1 MNEASPEVT
10 SGALDIQG
18 VLNIAPHRYPFL
30 MVDRVLERTDNKA
43 VGIKNV
49 TYNEP
54 CFTGHFPER
63 PIFPGVL
70 MLEALAQMGG
80 LLVLG
85 REENMGKLALFTGA
99 DEVKWRRTVVPGDQI
114 RIEVELLKEK
124 RGLCVVSGTASVDGE
139 LACAATVKFMVTEER
154 TK

>member
-85 REENMGKLALFTGA
+85 R
-99 DEVKWRRTVVPGDQI
+99 
-114 RIEVELLKEK
+114 
-124 RGLCVVSGTASVDGE
+124 
-139 LACAATVKFMVTEER
+139 
-154 TK
+154 